1 MNYLEGYIGI
11 STNRYFCINTTICHT
26 DTPYRQD
33 PHLGEDKGGLSG
45 PKKDRY
51 KVWSLLDK
59 AHLNFWVQAAQ
70 DSQFCQALY

>member
-45 PKKDRY
+45 PKKDT
-51 KVWSLLDK
+51 VFPHIVSAETIL
-59 AHLNFWVQAAQ
+59 FWAWN
-70 DSQFCQALY
+70 SKGHST